1 MSWSRTRLDDQDGV
15 TTAVTAGF
23 TIITRAEQF
32 YISGADLASN
42 QALLICVWAEKRA
55 WSTLSA
61 HVPTLLFKIHKL
73 KRM

>member
-1 MSWSRTRLDDQDGV
+1 MSYSNGALSSAKS
-15 TTAVTAGF
+15 AVFRSLYTVYYHDNMY
-23 TIITRAEQF
+23 QQQQ
-32 YISGADLASN
+32 LASN

-55 WSTLSA
+55 WYTLSA